1 VSEPENRTE
10 NQPEPRGGAPGQPD
24 VDRFP
29 ALRRLGWRNRR
40 VPFVQQMESADC
52 GAACLAMVL
61 GYWGRA
67 TRLDEVRRIL
77 GPGRDGTDALSLL
90 RAGEQM
96 GLRGRGLK
104 LEVEDLPHLPRGA
117 ILHWELNHFVVY
129 EKSTRAGIQIVDP
142 SFGRRLIPV
151 DKFRR
156 SFTGVAVVLEPT
168 GGFDTKTKGANPLA
182 RFIRD
187 LVAQRSLIVR
197 SVVMSI
203 ALRLF
208 GLAMPLLTGMVVDRV
223 VPRADHGLLEMVAV
237 GIGGVVLFILLSN
250 LIRAH
255 FLLQLRTNLDTR
267 LTLGFL
273 DHMVGLPYDYFQR
286 RTTGD
291 LVMRVSSNT
300 VIRETLTAATLSSM
314 LDGALAFIYLV
325 LALLISPSL
334 AAVAL
339 ALGAVQVA
347 VFLLAR
353 HRVRELM
360 SQDLESQSRA
370 QSYLVQMLAGIETLK
385 AAGAE
390 SRAVEHWSNLFVD
403 QLNVSLGRGRLS
415 AVTESINEALTAA
428 APLTLV
434 AVGTA
439 LVLDGDLTLGSM
451 LSVVAMATGFLGPLR
466 SLVDSALRL
475 QTLGSYVE
483 RIDDV
488 LSTDPEQD
496 PTKVVPPP
504 PLSGR
509 IEVRGVTFRYSPQ
522 TARVLR
528 DVSLSIEPGQ
538 NVAIVGRSG
547 SGKSTLA
554 KLMVGLLQPTEGTV
568 LYDGHN
574 LAELDLKAL
583 RRRIG
588 VVPQAPY
595 VFAGSIRDNI
605 ALVDPGVLSD
615 RIVAAARRAYVN
627 EDVAAMPMG
636 YETMVADGG
645 ATLSGGQRQRLA
657 LARALVS
664 DPSVLVLDEATS
676 SLDARTEQ
684 GVIESLTG
692 LRSTRVV
699 IAHRL
704 STVVN
709 ADRIV
714 VVEAGQIVEDGTH
727 TQLIAR
733 RGIYWQLVQAQLG
746 DEGRS

>member
-1 VSEPENRTE
+1 
-10 NQPEPRGGAPGQPD
+10 
-24 VDRFP
+24 
-29 ALRRLGWRNRR
+29 
-40 VPFVQQMESADC
+40 
-52 GAACLAMVL
+52 
-61 GYWGRA
+61 
-67 TRLDEVRRIL
+67 
-77 GPGRDGTDALSLL
+77 
-90 RAGEQM
+90 
-96 GLRGRGLK
+96 
-104 LEVEDLPHLPRGA
+104 
-117 ILHWELNHFVVY
+117 
-129 EKSTRAGIQIVDP
+129 
-142 SFGRRLIPV
+142 
-151 DKFRR
+151 
-156 SFTGVAVVLEPT
+156 
-168 GGFDTKTKGANPLA
+168 
-182 RFIRD
+182 
-187 LVAQRSLIVR
+187 
-197 SVVMSI
+197 
-203 ALRLF
+203 
-208 GLAMPLLTGMVVDRV
+208 
-223 VPRADHGLLEMVAV
+223 
-237 GIGGVVLFILLSN
+237 
-250 LIRAH
+250 
-255 FLLQLRTNLDTR
+255 
-267 LTLGFL
+267 
-273 DHMVGLPYDYFQR
+273 
-286 RTTGD
+286 
-291 LVMRVSSNT
+291 
-300 VIRETLTAATLSSM
+300 
-314 LDGALAFIYLV
+314 
-325 LALLISPSL
+325 
-334 AAVAL
+334 VAL

-605 ALVDPGVLSD
+605 ALVDPGAPSD
-615 RIVAAARRAYVN
+615 RIVAAARRACVD